1 MASAIQGC
9 YPPWNQTFLKGEGVK
24 IIEFSRSDREQWK
37 NTPGVKKIAAD
48 WVASVE
54 KAGLPGKKALD
65 VFLGK

>member
-1 MASAIQGC
+1 MRDGDAEFQKYLRG
-9 YPPWNQTFLKGEGVK
+9 KGMQIV
-24 IIEFSRSDREQWK
+24 EFSAEDREKWK